1 MLRYAQMQK
10 RVKGTLFAEYVRTL
24 RSVKQVDWTAH
35 LQPEDLPYLS
45 QRIDFAT
52 WYPMDTYE
60 RMGLAIFDVLGQ
72 GNLNGVRQ
80 FGRHTIET
88 LYDAE
93 PELFEGR
100 DPREIFMR
108 FQVLRQAMFDFKA
121 ADVIAVRDG
130 RAVLEIGYGMSPRA
144 EEAASWQSV
153 GFLERLMELAG
164 AKDVE
169 VTLASCSWKGDEST
183 RITVTWKA

>member
-1 MLRYAQMQK
+1 MPRQ
-10 RVKGTLFAEYVRTL
+10 VKGPLFAEYVRTL
-24 RSVKQVDWTAH
+24 RSVKQVDWTKY
-35 LQPEDLPYLS
+35 LQEEDLPYLT
-45 QRIDFAT
+45 QAIDYAR

-72 GNLNGVRQ
+72 GNLNAVRQ

-88 LYDAE
+88 LYEAE
-93 PELFEGR
+93 PDLFEGR

-121 ADVIAVRDG
+121 AEVVAIRDG
-130 RAVLEIGYGMSPRA
+130 RAVLEVGYGMSPRA

-153 GFLERLMELAG
+153 GFLERLMELSG
-164 AKDVE
+164 AKEVE

-183 RITVTWKA
+183 RLNVTWK